1 MNLVRPAR
9 QSLQTAARQGIYS
22 LVICVLCGFAG
33 PGFTQEVIVNPDI
46 SITTL
51 DVNTLRSIFG
61 MRQSTWPDG
70 SPIRVYVLD
79 DGSDIHGH
87 FAKDKLNIFPYQ
99 LEQAWDRLVF
109 SGTGQAPSRV
119 ETLDEMRE
127 RVAATPGAIGYLP
140 KDWIDSEVV
149 VIRVERP

>member
-1 MNLVRPAR
+1 MLFG
-9 QSLQTAARQGIYS
+9 AAAPT
-22 LVICVLCGFAG
+22 FA
-33 PGFTQEVIVNPDI
+33 QEVVVNPDI
-46 SITTL
+46 SVASL

-79 DGSDIHGH
+79 DGSGVHRH
-87 FAKDKLNIFPYQ
+87 FAKDKLNIFAYQ

-119 ETLDEMRE
+119 KSLDEMRD
-127 RVAATPGAIGYLP
+127 RITATPGAIGYLP
-140 KDWIDSEVV
+140 EDWIDKNVSVV
-149 VIRVERP
+149 RVEKQ